1 MQAVNISQF
10 QGTDV
15 VITGSPHPV
24 HRDSPFT
31 QQSRGCGKAGEF
43 ISLPKT
49 FLTRLNQTWASWG
62 DPAKVIVNEWAK
74 FR

>member
-1 MQAVNISQF
+1 MRSF

-15 VITGSPHPV
+15 VITGAPHPV

-31 QQSRGCGKAGEF
+31 QQSRGCGQSGEF